1 MLSALPQHQHAP
13 MTGLIVVFSALG
25 GTTGSI
31 VTGFIFDAVGGQQAF
46 YLSLIP
52 IGALVVTLFF
62 FKKASSSLSPK
73 GAQ

>member
-1 MLSALPQHQHAP
+1 
-13 MTGLIVVFSALG
+13 
-25 GTTGSI
+25 
-31 VTGFIFDAVGGQQAF
+31 FIFDAVGGQQAF

-62 FKKASSSLSPK
+62 FKRASSSLSPK